1 MCIRDSVITEYLDP
15 NEMIP
20 ATTQGT
26 LAIELPTDAAEL
38 LEKVNALSDEK
49 TERMTRTERLFLEQI
64 GGDCHMPI
72 GGYATETADGR
83 ICLAAI
89 FGNEDGSRLIRCK
102 KTGNDPD
109 DVVQIVVDEM
119 KRQLYENGIFMI

>member
-1 MCIRDSVITEYLDP
+1 M
-15 NEMIP
+15 
-20 ATTQGT
+20 
-26 LAIELPTDAAEL
+26 
-38 LEKVNALSDEK
+38 EKVNALSDEK

-89 FGNEDGSRLIRCK
+89 FGNEDGSRSAARKPEMIR
-102 KTGNDPD
+102 TT
-109 DVVQIVVDEM
+109 
-119 KRQLYENGIFMI
+119 LYRLLWMR